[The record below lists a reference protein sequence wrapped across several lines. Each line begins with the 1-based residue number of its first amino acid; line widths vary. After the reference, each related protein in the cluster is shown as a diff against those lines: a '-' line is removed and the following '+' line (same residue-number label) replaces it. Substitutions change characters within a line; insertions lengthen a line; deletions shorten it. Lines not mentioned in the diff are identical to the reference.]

1 MKYKRNRT
9 QSFTVRLTPTEK
21 KMLQNRANAK
31 RMSVTDYILLS
42 ALEHN
47 GTDRFLPIL
56 KMLGDVKEKLIEVN
70 DSDEADIYD
79 AMQLYEKVCCE
90 IMRAIRKR

>member
-1 MKYKRNRT
+1 MKYRRNRT
-9 QSFTVRLTPTEK
+9 QSLTVRLTPTEK

-42 ALEHN
+42 ALN
-47 GTDRFLPIL
+47 QNDAVLYSPLL
-56 KMLGDVKEKLIEVN
+56 KKLGEVKKLIEVN